1 LKLSEFRNR
10 HAGEDIYVIGSG
22 ATLPYYDPSFFD
34 DCVTVAINQGWQ
46 HHLDSVD
53 YMVTKYHGN
62 VDDWKDSPRVG
73 LMVTTRKERGHVAPV
88 WDERDDCLV
97 VDHNSNPVAA
107 FGANDWPKNP
117 DALVTSHSSIT
128 TGMHLGAY
136 LGARRIFMV
145 GADCGALDGKWNIEG
160 HVTGQASQLTPNFEH
175 HNRIVKRELE
185 KRYDVRIVSLLP
197 FTTPNMD
204 GHKFESHAGRLN

>member
-1 LKLSEFRNR
+1 MKLSEFRNR

-34 DCVTVAINQGWQ
+34 DCVTVAINHGWH

-53 YMVTKYHGN
+53 YMVTKYH
-62 VDDWKDSPRVG
+62 DLAMEWKDSDRVG
-73 LMVTTRKERGHVAPV
+73 LVVVTKKLRGHVAPV
-88 WDERDDCLV
+88 LSERDDCLV
-97 VDHNSNPVAA
+97 VDHNNNPVAS
-107 FGANDWPKNP
+107 FGSNDWPKKP
-117 DALVTSHSSIT
+117 DALVASHSSIT
-128 TGMHLGAY
+128 TGMHFAAY
-136 LGARRIFMV
+136 MGARRLFIV

-160 HVTGQASQLTPNFEH
+160 HPTGGTPQTAVSFER
-175 HNRIVKRELE
+175 HNRIVKKELE
-185 KRYDVRIVSLLP
+185 KRYDVRVVSLLP